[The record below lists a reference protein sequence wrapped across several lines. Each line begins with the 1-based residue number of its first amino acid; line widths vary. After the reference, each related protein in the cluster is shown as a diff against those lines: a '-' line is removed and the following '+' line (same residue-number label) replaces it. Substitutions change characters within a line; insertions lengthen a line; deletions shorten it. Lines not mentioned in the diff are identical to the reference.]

1 MLDQAEI
8 ERQISAAGYDSET
21 PVTVGVSLPSAAPV
35 FVSHGGGVDEPALG
49 ADSLAYAAS
58 LAKQITGAC
67 AALLAQ
73 DGTLDV
79 EAPIAAWLPEL
90 PSWSQTICVRHLIHH
105 TAGLP
110 NTDAV
115 WERMKSAGETD
126 WTSDGAIAA
135 LTTTRDL
142 EHKPGAA
149 YAYSNV
155 GYICLA
161 RIIERLSGQSLNRL
175 AHARLF
181 DPLGLRD
188 TILWSGPQASPPH
201 ATLVQPLRSP
211 APLSVG
217 DGGLWTTV
225 RDLLRWNDALFAD
238 ALGITDTLHTPG
250 TLDDGTPLDYAWGVR
265 VFRLGGERVE
275 SHGGS
280 WDGATA
286 KLVRLPD
293 RSASFAALA
302 LDDSVERM
310 VALSS
315 ALQDGLGSNGT
326 TTLW

>member
-1 MLDQAEI
+1 MVYYVG
-8 ERQISAAGYDSET
+8 SDSKQFT
-21 PVTVGVSLPSAAPV
+21 
-35 FVSHGGGVDEPALG
+35 
-49 ADSLAYAAS
+49 AAS
-58 LAKQITGAC
+58 I
-67 AALLAQ
+67 ALLSLQGKLSLDDDIRKYFPEMQ
-73 DGTLDV
+73 DYGT
-79 EAPIAAWLPEL
+79 PI
-90 PSWSQTICVRHLIHH
+90 TIRHLIHH